1 MEAEAEAA
9 RAYEVAAQCF
19 HVNDVVANF
28 RTIQAQWKPDDPS
41 RSGLLPILQLAR
53 TGVLG
58 RYPSSPQ
65 SPQYTPT
72 FKNKKNLHIILK

>member
-19 HVNDVVANF
+19 HVNDLVANF
-28 RTIQAQWKPDDPS
+28 RAIQAQWKPDNPS

-53 TGVLG
+53 TGYWVDTPPPPNPHNTRL
-58 RYPSSPQ
+58 PLKIKKI
-65 SPQYTPT
+65 YTSY
-72 FKNKKNLHIILK
+72 

>member
-41 RSGLLPILQLAR
+41 RSGLLPILQLPR

-65 SPQYTPT
+65 PHNTRLPL
-72 FKNKKNLHIILK
+72 KKKNLHIILK